1 MRLHRRR
8 NSVIPFC
15 RRPGTTN
22 RATFTRPTAL
32 PQGLSLPQS
41 RSRVAYALALLL
53 SILMGGIS
61 AAQAQAVRSNP
72 GFTAASIPRNDD
84 GSTDTAIDL
93 GFDVNFFGANFR
105 TAFVNNNGNITFGGP
120 LSTFTPEGL
129 VASPLRIIAPFWAD
143 VDTRASRSALVTYGR
158 DIVDGRPAFGANWVN
173 VGYFGTHD
181 DKLNSFQLVL
191 IDRSDIA
198 PGDFDV
204 EFNYDRIEWE
214 TGDASGGSGG
224 LGGTPPPAGHPH

>member
-143 VDTRASRSALVTYGR
+143 VDTRASRSLRTR
-158 DIVDGRPAFGANWVN
+158 HRRRPPRLRRQLGERGILWHPRRQIEQFSAGSDRPL
-173 VGYFGTHD
+173 GYRARR
-181 DKLNSFQLVL
+181 L
-191 IDRSDIA
+191 
-198 PGDFDV
+198 
-204 EFNYDRIEWE
+204 
-214 TGDASGGSGG
+214 
-224 LGGTPPPAGHPH
+224 